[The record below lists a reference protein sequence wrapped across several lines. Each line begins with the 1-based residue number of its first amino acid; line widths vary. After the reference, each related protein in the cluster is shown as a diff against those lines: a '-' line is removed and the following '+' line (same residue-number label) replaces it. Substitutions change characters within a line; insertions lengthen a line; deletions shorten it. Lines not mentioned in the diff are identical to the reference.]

1 MIPLRSLPLIFL
13 FLFQRAFAQ
22 EYKFLIHLRDKNN
35 NGYNISNPASF
46 LSDKSLQRRSKQH
59 IGVDSTDLPVTAAYV
74 DSLAALPSLR
84 IQNKSRWFN
93 QVLIVLTDTSV
104 LQQVNQFS
112 FVLSSEP
119 VNNRSRKQIPG
130 RISVN
135 QHTAILG
142 TRSVS
147 ADNSLL
153 TITDSINYGASQGQ
167 VYIHHGEYLH
177 GLGFHG
183 EGMTIAMLDDGFNN
197 YLTNPA
203 FDSIRIQ
210 NRILGTYDFVNQKIS
225 VNEEDQHGA
234 NCFSIIAANI
244 PGTMVGTAPAAGY
257 WLFKTEDITSET
269 PVEEQNWV
277 AAAEYADS
285 AGVDLITTS
294 LGYDYFDDSVYNLNY
309 AERNGHTSLVSRAAN
324 LAVSKGMIVTASAG
338 NSGGL
343 TGEQK
348 YLLCP
353 ADGDSVFA
361 VGSVDISGVIAYSSS
376 WGPNSS
382 GQIKPDGV
390 SVGAGAYYVAPDG
403 NVNSGSGT
411 SYSNPNLAGLITCL
425 WQAFPE
431 FATHDILNAV
441 RQSGDRYNSPDNR
454 YGYGLPD
461 FEKAYTILQ
470 NKRLNAYNQLL
481 GTDWIRAYPVPFL
494 QSFNLLFKPS
504 ITGTANVQLLDVSGQ
519 IIMTQTIPITAGQLQ
534 MLNFN
539 ISEQL
544 SAGVYFL
551 RYSDQKESKTLK
563 LLRY

>member
-1 MIPLRSLPLIFL
+1 MLR
-13 FLFQRAFAQ
+13 RAKQ
-22 EYKFLIHLRDKNN
+22 
-35 NGYNISNPASF
+35 NIG
-46 LSDKSLQRRSKQH
+46 
-59 IGVDSTDLPVTAAYV
+59 IDSTDLPVTAAYV
-74 DSLAALPSLR
+74 DSLSALPSLK

-93 QVLIVLTDTSV
+93 QVLIVLTDSTV
-104 LQQVNQFS
+104 LQRVLQFS

-119 VNNRSRKQIPG
+119 VNNNSRKKIPG

-135 QHTAILG
+135 QHTGILG
-142 TRSVS
+142 TSTAS
-147 ADNSLL
+147 ASNSFLP
-153 TITDSINYGASQGQ
+153 ITDSINYGASQGQ
-167 VYIHHGEYLH
+167 IYIHHGEFLH

-183 EGMTIAMLDDGFNN
+183 EAMTIAMLDDGFNN

-203 FDSIRIQ
+203 FDSIRKG
-210 NRILGTYDFVNQKIS
+210 NRILGTYDFVNQKVS

-244 PGTMVGTAPAAGY
+244 PGTMVGTAPAASY

-277 AAAEYADS
+277 AAAEFADS
-285 AGVDLITTS
+285 AGADLITTS
-294 LGYDYFDDSVYNLNY
+294 LGYSYFDDSVYNLNY

-343 TGEQK
+343 AGEQK
-348 YLLCP
+348 YILCP
-353 ADGDSVFA
+353 ADGDSVYA
-361 VGSVDISGVIAYSSS
+361 VGSVDFSGVIAYSSS

-390 SVGAGAYYVAPDG
+390 SVGAGTFFVAPDG

-431 FATHDILNAV
+431 FASHDILNAV
-441 RQSGDRYNSPDNR
+441 RQSGDRYNSPDSR

-461 FEKAYTILQ
+461 FEKAYNILQ
-470 NKRLNAYNQLL
+470 NKRLAAYNQLL
-481 GTDWIRAYPVPFL
+481 GNDWIHAYPVPFL
-494 QSFNLLFKPS
+494 QSFSLLFKPFV
-504 ITGTANVQLLDVSGQ
+504 TGTASLQLLDVSGQ
-519 IIMTQTIPITAGQLQ
+519 IIMTQTVPITAGQLQ
-534 MLNFN
+534 LVNFD

-551 RYSDQKESKTLK
+551 RYVDKQEAKTLK
-563 LLRY
+563 LLRF